1 MKSQTTAV
9 LAVALFSVYSQF
21 QPTCHAYCPT
31 WDPGPQTLRE
41 YHEESDVVVFGEL
54 IKVVPANEEQKFAGT
69 SAVKIR
75 HIVKDT
81 SKKYEIGEI
90 LTLQRD
96 LKLAKGEQL
105 LLAGE
110 LKQEKLRWWL
120 VEKSSSAVQ
129 DYLLNAP
136 EYAAT
141 PKEQLIYFLQFLEH
155 QNHLLAHD
163 SYLEINTQENW
174 QLIADNEATD
184 FLDRTELRQW
194 LEKYR
199 FQHMERVGMYAIMLG
214 HCGNKTD
221 VVFMEETIREM
232 RDDFPF
238 GIDGMVTGYLLLT
251 GDKGF
256 QFLDKSILNSPDVAF
271 SQKFAALQA
280 MRFMRQYE
288 VEQISIDRLCQSMRI
303 LLEDPKLV
311 DLIILDL
318 AKWSDW
324 SIGDRLMT
332 MYNDEKFNA
341 PIIKRA
347 IARYFLMADRSWDE
361 TSKEVVPAYVIQAR
375 QNIKTLEEADP
386 KTMKIARRY
395 IFE

>member
-1 MKSQTTAV
+1 MKAQTIAALVIVLFCSQ
-9 LAVALFSVYSQF
+9 LQSVS
-21 QPTCHAYCPT
+21 HAYCPI

-41 YHEESDVVVFGEL
+41 YREESDVVVFGEL
-54 IKVVPANEEQKFAGT
+54 SKVVPANEEQKFAGT
-69 SAVKIR
+69 SAIKIR
-75 HIVKDT
+75 HIHKDT
-81 SKKYEIGEI
+81 SKKYEVGEI
-90 LTLQRD
+90 LTLQRG
-96 LKLAKGEQL
+96 LKLAKGEQI
-105 LLAGE
+105 LLAGKI
-110 LKQEKLRWWL
+110 KQESVRWWL
-120 VEKSSSAVQ
+120 VEKSYSAVQ
-129 DYLLNAP
+129 DYLVNAP
-136 EYAAT
+136 NFDAT

-155 QNHLLAHD
+155 QNHLLARD

-184 FLDRTELRQW
+184 FLDRAELRQW

-199 FQHMERVGMYAIMLG
+199 FQHVERVGMYAIMLG
-214 HCGNKTD
+214 HCGNKSD

-256 QFLDKSILNSPDVAF
+256 QFLDKSMLNSPDVAF
-271 SQKFAALQA
+271 SQQFAALQA
-280 MRFMRQYE
+280 MRFMRQHE

-303 LLEDPKLV
+303 LMEDPDLA

-318 AKWSDW
+318 AKLSDW

-361 TSKEVVPAYVIQAR
+361 TSGEAPPVYVVQAR

-386 KTMKIARRY
+386 RTMKIAKRY